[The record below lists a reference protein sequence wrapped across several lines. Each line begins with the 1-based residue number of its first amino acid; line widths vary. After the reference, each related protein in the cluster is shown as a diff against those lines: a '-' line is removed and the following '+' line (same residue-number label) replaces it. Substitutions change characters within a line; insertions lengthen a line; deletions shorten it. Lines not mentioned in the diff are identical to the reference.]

1 MNFLERSL
9 QWLMGK
15 FWSVSP
21 SPSPQ
26 KPLPKENED
35 YCFSEIIL
43 AEETVN
49 AVKILTGPFKNVIYY
64 YGHVKIVPE
73 GDTHRLAYQYTIWD
87 SARFTKAE
95 LTDAVEFSNTMGDIL
110 VAIIADENNVGEY
123 SGPTR
128 EDDTEES
135 DLS

>member
-1 MNFLERSL
+1 M
-9 QWLMGK
+9 
-15 FWSVSP
+15 
-21 SPSPQ
+21 
-26 KPLPKENED
+26 
-35 YCFSEIIL
+35 
-43 AEETVN
+43 
-49 AVKILTGPFKNVIYY
+49 
-64 YGHVKIVPE
+64 KIVPE

-95 LTDAVEFSNTMGDIL
+95 LTDVVEFSNTMGDIL

-123 SGPTR
+123 SGPIR